1 MIKLDKKL
9 GLNPLL
15 AVESLLAG
23 AKLLGHKEL
32 RKFILIPIF
41 INLVLFSSLLYLV
54 YNYVGGLIGQ
64 FIPDWLLWLSWLIYP
79 LTLISFFLAGF
90 FTFTLIANLIAAS
103 FYGGLSAKT
112 KKIIA
117 HETGDIVEQKM
128 LAMIGSELKRILYLV
143 SRLIPVLIIS
153 LIPGLNIIAPILWL
167 LFGAWALSLEY
178 FAYPLENEG
187 ALFKEQRG
195 ILSEVRIGA
204 LSFGGL
210 VLLGLTIPIINI
222 LVPPIAVISATI
234 YRQKLA
240 ANHA

>member
-23 AKLLGHKEL
+23 AQLLSHKEL

-79 LTLISFFLAGF
+79 LTLISFFLVGF
-90 FTFTLIANLIAAS
+90 FTFTLIANLIAAP
-103 FYGGLSAKT
+103 FYGDLSAKT
-112 KKIIA
+112 QKIIA
-117 HETGDIVEQKM
+117 HEAGDIVEQKM
-128 LAMIGSELKRILYLV
+128 LAVIGSELKRILYLV

-187 ALFKEQRG
+187 ALFKEQRN